1 MGTLGVHSRHVKQPR
16 GRRKGTCVT
25 LVIFS
30 FLSRA
35 IIIKKNFSSSKVA
48 RIIAIIS
55 TPVLIH
61 LISVDCVPAVAN
73 SLISNRANHQLS
85 GFFFPLFFFFFSFLF
100 TLVTARG
107 QRLMNFINLDRRP
120 RRVLAFFSFPLS
132 VLLLQFTASL
142 FLSFI
147 HASFLISPSLSF
159 FLFPPVLLS
168 FSISLVHP
176 VPAPFLLSLS
186 LSLCPSSF
194 TSCPYFIFLFSFL
207 LVSLSLLSSLT
218 WALCH
223 SNVGVAWCHRPPRDP

>member
-35 IIIKKNFSSSKVA
+35 IIMKFFFFIQSGQNYCYYFDS
-48 RIIAIIS
+48 
-55 TPVLIH
+55 
-61 LISVDCVPAVAN
+61 CAN
-73 SLISNRANHQLS
+73 SSNKCRLRPGCCQQFNQQQSKSPTQRFLPPPVFS
-85 GFFFPLFFFFFSFLF
+85 FFSFLF

-159 FLFPPVLLS
+159 FSFPPVLLS
-168 FSISLVHP
+168 YSISLFRS

-186 LSLCPSSF
+186 LSSCPSSF

-218 WALCH
+218 WSLCH